1 MRAPLITRDD
11 QPAPTGVIEESEF
24 IRAPVLAVFRAITTA
39 ALLDEWGA
47 GPARFQ
53 AKAGGRFFLWDGD
66 MEGMVVE
73 IQAPSR
79 LVFTLRER
87 GWKEEWRDSLVQFTL
102 TEERGGTRITLR
114 HSGFADRRILER
126 HREGWG
132 EYYIGPLKAFCEE
145 RYRS

>member
-1 MRAPLITRDD
+1 MKAPLITRGG
-11 QPAPTGVIEESEF
+11 QPAATGVIEESEF
-24 IRAPVLAVFRAITTA
+24 IRAPVADVFRAVTTA

-53 AKAGGRFFLWDGD
+53 AKPGGKFFLWDGE
-66 MEGMVVE
+66 MEGMVAE
-73 IQAPSR
+73 IQPPER

-87 GWKEEWRDSLVQFTL
+87 DWKEEWRDSLVLFRFA
-102 TEERGGTRITLR
+102 EERGGTRLTLR
-114 HSGFADRRILER
+114 HSGFSDRRVLDR